1 MIGLP
6 GIHMLDI
13 VGPQHCEELSVF
25 TVLPQGQVPGPT
37 DFTAWTETQVKVS
50 QAQMLVSGCF

>member
-1 MIGLP
+1 
-6 GIHMLDI
+6 MLDI